1 MASSLATTFITGSLV
16 TGLLDADFND
26 LLRVEE
32 RVIQDTL
39 NSLPLTSGK
48 KFFIVS
54 LKVVG
59 LCERGMRF
67 SLLCG

>member
-1 MASSLATTFITGSLV
+1 MASSLATTFIIGSLV
-16 TGLLDADFND
+16 AGLLDADFND

-39 NSLPLTSGK
+39 NSSPLGK

-54 LKVVG
+54 LKVVRLG
-59 LCERGMRF
+59 ERGMRF
-67 SLLCG
+67 TLLCG